1 MEPVLA
7 AGEGPARH
15 YARLPTAS
23 LCRPKVR
30 TASSMSVSGTL
41 NSIPR
46 CFTVLADKVSQTTAL
61 DDKRVRKD
69 TQETYGKLLDLCVL
83 SGRAVESGSWIRRT
97 PRDNLVTNG
106 RDSPAPTLRGRLSVH
121 MPPVPNVS

>member
-7 AGEGPARH
+7 AGEGSAHH
-15 YARLPTAS
+15 YARLPTTS
-23 LCRPKVR
+23 LCRTEVR
-30 TASSMSVSGTL
+30 TTSSMSVSGTL
-41 NSIPR
+41 NSIAR

-69 TQETYGKLLDLCVL
+69 MQETYGKLLDLCVL

-106 RDSPAPTLRGRLSVH
+106 RDSPAPTLRGRSSIH
-121 MPPVPNVS
+121 MPPVPSVS